1 MKEYKG
7 FGGNVVTIDGDNVFI
22 KQLLVKEN
30 CTFNDIKSVDIIYP
44 TMLKNGSIAIT
55 TQKMTYQIIFTKK
68 NPEEFK
74 ELFDLINEKV
84 SSESSVIDD
93 PMKTAEGLY
102 QYCLDNNFGQGL
114 NREWGIKHFNI
125 ISQNLMNDEE
135 VKVAFIGLQNF
146 ISMTKHNGNYAYA
159 ITNKRILS
167 AQKKIIGES
176 FQTISLD
183 NINDITLNT
192 GMLMGIITVD
202 TIKET
207 FNIAV
212 NKQVAQ
218 NIFTKVHEVL
228 DAIKNPQV
236 NNKEVN
242 SNISIADELKKF
254 KDLLDSG
261 ILTQEEFDAQKTKL
275 LNS

>member
-7 FGGNVVTIDGDNVFI
+7 FGGNVVTIDGENVFI
-22 KQLLVKEN
+22 KQLLVQEN

-55 TQKMTYQIIFTKK
+55 TQKLTYQIIFTKK

-84 SSESSVIDD
+84 CLESNVIVD
-93 PMKTAEGLY
+93 PMRTAEGLY

-114 NREWGIKHFNI
+114 NREWGVKHFNI
-125 ISQNLMNDEE
+125 ISQNLMKDED
-135 VKVAFIGLQNF
+135 VKVAFIGLHNF
-146 ISMTKHNGNYAYA
+146 ISMTKHNGNYAFV

-192 GMLMGIITVD
+192 GIVMGIMTVD
-202 TIKET
+202 TIKEK
-207 FNIAV
+207 FNIAL

-218 NIFTKVHEVL
+218 NIHSKVHEVL
-228 DAIKNPQV
+228 DSIKKPQANTQV
-236 NNKEVN
+236 VN
-242 SNISIADELKKF
+242 SNVSVADELKKF

-261 ILTQEEFDAQKTKL
+261 ILTQEEFDAQKNKL
-275 LNS
+275 LNL